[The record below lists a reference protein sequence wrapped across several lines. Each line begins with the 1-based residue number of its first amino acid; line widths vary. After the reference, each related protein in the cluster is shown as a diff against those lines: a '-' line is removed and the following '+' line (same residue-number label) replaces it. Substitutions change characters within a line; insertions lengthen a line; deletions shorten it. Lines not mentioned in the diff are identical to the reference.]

1 MLTIDSL
8 LVPHIPDK
16 CPLYLWPIGGKVRWV
31 NYTHRSVTSCWE
43 IVKWTA
49 RIKHSVYQNIEKILR
64 KPPRKLETTHAAQNY
79 VSKNIIRVVDVNI
92 RKLSIAIGNI
102 SVHAISKS

>member
-1 MLTIDSL
+1 
-8 LVPHIPDK
+8 
-16 CPLYLWPIGGKVRWV
+16 
-31 NYTHRSVTSCWE
+31 
-43 IVKWTA
+43 
-49 RIKHSVYQNIEKILR
+49 VYQNIEKILR